1 MPQKKPIRRPIRLL
15 TTSGIGADAFLADDR
30 VALFSELLC
39 LLASVCAATVGVEA
53 GFFGA
58 FLRFWAGSNGK
69 RFWAPASFDEGFP
82 VD

>member
-15 TTSGIGADAFLADDR
+15 TTSGIGADAFLAD
-30 VALFSELLC
+30 VAVAIFSELLC
-39 LLASVCAATVGVEA
+39 LLVSGFAATAGVDT
-53 GFFGA
+53 GFFGV

-69 RFWAPASFDEGFP
+69 RLWAPASLAEFCP